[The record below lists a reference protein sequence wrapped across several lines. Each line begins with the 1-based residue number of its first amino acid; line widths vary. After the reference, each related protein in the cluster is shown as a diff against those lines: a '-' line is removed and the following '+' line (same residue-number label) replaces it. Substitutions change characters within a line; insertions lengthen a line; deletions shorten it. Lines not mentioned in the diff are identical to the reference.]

1 MNAAEHAA
9 LQVEAVR
16 DDPEARLS
24 LMSALYEPLPGRPQ
38 THLPYRRA
46 ALAFMQW
53 ELRRGLGDAR
63 VVRSFFTVIELVWD
77 EKEAL
82 AIDAAAAAA
91 DRRTELQD
99 RYDARLAAGA
109 ESTELTKLSA
119 ELRACEKAIVDMTA
133 KISFD
138 AGPAKSERHVRAA
151 RSRWDRRDAAWAA
164 ARGGA

>member
-1 MNAAEHAA
+1 MLSMEPSPRGDWARSTTRRQSRSTVIVGIDRVELISWPVEVAAPT
-9 LQVEAVR
+9 
-16 DDPEARLS
+16 DIKRL
-24 LMSALYEPLPGRPQ
+24 
-38 THLPYRRA
+38 RA
-46 ALAFMQW
+46 TLGDA
-53 ELRRGLGDAR
+53 LGDAR